1 MITLLVLC
9 IGLFLGT
16 GGILVLT
23 GVQISKDKEN
33 YIVNFTIICILFIV
47 FWLSLGGMIQSI
59 VYLITGRFI

>member
-16 GGILVLT
+16 GAILVLT
-23 GVQISKDKEN
+23 GIQIKQDSE
-33 YIVNFTIICILFIV
+33 YIVNFTLVGILFIV